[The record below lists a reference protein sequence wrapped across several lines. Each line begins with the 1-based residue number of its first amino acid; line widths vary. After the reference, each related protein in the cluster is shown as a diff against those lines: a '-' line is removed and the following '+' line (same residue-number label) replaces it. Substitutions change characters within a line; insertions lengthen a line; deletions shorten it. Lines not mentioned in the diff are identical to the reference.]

1 MKSFVAIS
9 TTPPAKRRWRAPAAV
24 VLVLV
29 FFSLLVPLD
38 FLLGLHDRF
47 PSGYLTDDRRPPETS
62 SWNFGRL
69 GGVGSSSEGDVS
81 SIERLVKR
89 FEPTFSKDANGSDL
103 SKTGDLLNQRP
114 DTNST
119 GQLVVA
125 GKGTGSNSKEINLN
139 SRSQIENTSTHYKPE
154 VIISHRKAF
163 PKPQVVPSRSLPDL
177 TAKLGS
183 RDVKKSNAEGGNG
196 DGIRKDC
203 QFTFGSYCVWSTEHK
218 EVMDDS
224 TVKKLK
230 DQLFVARAYY
240 PSLAKLNG
248 QQKLSHDMK
257 QNIQEHEHML
267 SEAIV
272 DADLPPFVEKKIQK
286 MEQTIARTKACTV
299 DCKNVDKKL
308 RQILDLTEDEANFHL
323 KQSAFLYQLGV
334 QTMPKSL
341 HCLSMRLTVEFFKS
355 LSADS
360 KNSHPN
366 KLDSPNLMHFVIF
379 SKNILA
385 AAVTI
390 NSTVVNSQV
399 SQNMIFHVVTDAQ
412 NYFGMKLWFVR
423 NSYKEA
429 TIVVINFE
437 ELNLE
442 HLHNDGLTKLSLP
455 VEFRA
460 YIHKTDQPTTQMSTK
475 YITVFGHSHYLLPE
489 IFKNLKRVVV
499 LDDDVVVQHDLSSLW
514 NLHLQGKVNGAI
526 EFCRLRFGQ
535 LKMLLGRNSYDA
547 DSCAW
552 MSGLNIIDLEKWREH
567 NVTRTY
573 LQLLESFGTKNE
585 VSLRAAAFPAG
596 LLALKNL
603 IYPLSERW
611 SLLGLGHN
619 YSVNVEDMKT
629 ATSLHYN
636 GQMKPWL
643 DLGIPEY
650 KKYWKIYLT
659 QDEKF
664 MDECNVNP

>member
-1 MKSFVAIS
+1 MKSSVAIS

-69 GGVGSSSEGDVS
+69 GGVGSSSE
-81 SIERLVKR
+81 
-89 FEPTFSKDANGSDL
+89 DANGSDL

-257 QNIQEHEHML
+257 QNIQEHERML

-272 DADLPPFVEKKIQK
+272 DADLPTFVEKRIQK

-355 LSADS
+355 LSTDS

-412 NYFGMKLWFVR
+412 NYFGMKLWFIR

-460 YIHKTDQPTTQMSTK
+460 YIHKTDQPTTQMSTE

-567 NVTRTY
+567 NVTGTY

>member
-1 MKSFVAIS
+1 MKGFVAIS
-9 TTPPAKRRWRAPAAV
+9 TTTPAKRRWRAPAAV

-62 SWNFGRL
+62 SWNFGHL

-81 SIERLVKR
+81 SIEKLVKR
-89 FEPTFSKDANGSDL
+89 FEPTFSKDVTGSDL
-103 SKTGDLLNQRP
+103 SKTGDLLNQKP
-114 DTNST
+114 DTHST
-119 GQLVVA
+119 GQLVEA
-125 GKGTGSNSKEINLN
+125 GKGTGSNSKAINLN
-139 SRSQIENTSTHYKPE
+139 SRSQLENTSTTYKPE
-154 VIISHRKAF
+154 VIIPHQKAS
-163 PKPQVVPSRSLPDL
+163 KPQVVPSRSFPDL

-248 QQKLSHDMK
+248 QHKLSHDMK
-257 QNIQEHEHML
+257 QNIQEHERML

-272 DADLPPFVEKKIQK
+272 DADLPTLAEKKIQK
-286 MEQTIARTKACTV
+286 MEKTIARAKACTV
-299 DCKNVDKKL
+299 DCKNVGKKL

-355 LSADS
+355 LSTDS
-360 KNSHPN
+360 KNSHLN
-366 KLDSPNLMHFVIF
+366 KLDSPNLMHIVIF

-390 NSTVVNSQV
+390 NSTVLNSQV

-412 NYFGMKLWFVR
+412 NYYGMKLWFIR

-437 ELNLE
+437 ELNLK

-455 VEFRA
+455 EEFRA
-460 YIHKTDQPTTQMSTK
+460 YIYKTDQPTTQMSAE

-547 DSCAW
+547 DSCTW

-567 NVTRTY
+567 NVTGTY
-573 LQLLESFGTKNE
+573 LQLLESFQTKNE
-585 VSLRAAAFPAG
+585 ASLRAAAFPAG

-603 IYPLSERW
+603 IYPLGERW
-611 SLLGLGHN
+611 SLPGLGYN
-619 YSVNVEDMKT
+619 YSVSIEDMKS

-643 DLGIPEY
+643 DLGIPGY

>member
-1 MKSFVAIS
+1 
-9 TTPPAKRRWRAPAAV
+9 
-24 VLVLV
+24 
-29 FFSLLVPLD
+29 
-38 FLLGLHDRF
+38 
-47 PSGYLTDDRRPPETS
+47 
-62 SWNFGRL
+62 
-69 GGVGSSSEGDVS
+69 
-81 SIERLVKR
+81 
-89 FEPTFSKDANGSDL
+89 
-103 SKTGDLLNQRP
+103 
-114 DTNST
+114 
-119 GQLVVA
+119 
-125 GKGTGSNSKEINLN
+125 
-139 SRSQIENTSTHYKPE
+139 
-154 VIISHRKAF
+154 
-163 PKPQVVPSRSLPDL
+163 
-177 TAKLGS
+177 
-183 RDVKKSNAEGGNG
+183 
-196 DGIRKDC
+196 
-203 QFTFGSYCVWSTEHK
+203 
-218 EVMDDS
+218 MDDS

-272 DADLPPFVEKKIQK
+272 DADLPTFVEKKIQK

-355 LSADS
+355 LSTDS

-412 NYFGMKLWFVR
+412 NYYGMKLWFVR

-460 YIHKTDQPTTQMSTK
+460 YIHKMDQPTTQMSTE

-499 LDDDVVVQHDLSSLW
+499 LDDDVVVQRDLSSLW

-567 NVTRTY
+567 NVTGTY
-573 LQLLESFGTKNE
+573 LRLLESFGTKNE
-585 VSLRAAAFPAG
+585 TSLRAAAFPAG

-603 IYPLSERW
+603 IYPLGERW

>member
-47 PSGYLTDDRRPPETS
+47 PSGYLTDDRRPP
-62 SWNFGRL
+62 
-69 GGVGSSSEGDVS
+69 
-81 SIERLVKR
+81 
-89 FEPTFSKDANGSDL
+89 DANGSDL